1 MRKLML
7 ACMLAGTL
15 AAQAQG
21 RFTIEGTLSGVD
33 EGTVLGLYKDEGG
46 VGTEVASDTLQNGR
60 FFFEGMTASNEVE
73 EYDVMAKDY
82 GKLPPVWLGSNSN
95 WLMLP
100 ERNWMLFSN

>member
-7 ACMLAGTL
+7 ACMLTGTL

-60 FFFEGMTASNEVE
+60 FFFEGMTASNEVCGC
-73 EYDVMAKDY
+73 DVMEKD
-82 GKLPPVWLGSNSN
+82 
-95 WLMLP
+95 
-100 ERNWMLFSN
+100 

>member
-1 MRKLML
+1 ML

-46 VGTEVASDTLQNGR
+46 VGTEVALRRHDCKQ
-60 FFFEGMTASNEVE
+60 
-73 EYDVMAKDY
+73 
-82 GKLPPVWLGSNSN
+82 
-95 WLMLP
+95 
-100 ERNWMLFSN
+100 